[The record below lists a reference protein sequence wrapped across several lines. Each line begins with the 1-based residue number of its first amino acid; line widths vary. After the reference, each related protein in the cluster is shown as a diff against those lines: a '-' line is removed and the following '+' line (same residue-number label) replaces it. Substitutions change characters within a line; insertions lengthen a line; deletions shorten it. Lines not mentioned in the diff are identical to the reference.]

1 MKFIRWSGLVLLAA
15 GLHLAAP
22 AAEPLNL
29 STAKAEVLYYVDA
42 GTYEREVAGVAE
54 EAKAWMTDR
63 ASQRRAGEKLALVL
77 DIDETAL
84 TNLPH
89 MREMDFG
96 YLPAMWDEWVA
107 EGTAQP
113 LAPVF
118 DVYRLARRLDVA
130 VFFVTGRKES
140 DRPGTERNLRE
151 VGYGEYVQLLMK
163 PNDTRTVTRVFKT
176 ETRRELERAGWIII
190 ANVGD
195 QTSDLEGGAAEKTF
209 KLPNPFYRIE

>member
-1 MKFIRWSGLVLLAA
+1 MKLIRWSGLVLLAA

-29 STAKAEVLYYVDA
+29 STAKAEVLRYVES
-42 GTYEREVAGVAE
+42 GTYERDVAGVAA
-54 EAKAWMTDR
+54 EAKAWITDR

-96 YLPAMWDEWVA
+96 YLPSMWDDWVA
-107 EGTAQP
+107 EAAAQP
-113 LAPVF
+113 IGPVLE
-118 DVYRLARRLDVA
+118 VYQLARRLDVA
-130 VFFVTGRKES
+130 VFFITGRKES
-140 DRPGTERNLRE
+140 DRPGTERNLRAI
-151 VGYGEYVQLLMK
+151 GYADYVELLMK
-163 PNDTRTVTRVFKT
+163 PNDTRTNTRVFKT
-176 ETRRELERAGWIII
+176 GARRELERAGWIII

-195 QTSDLEGGAAEKTF
+195 QESDLAGGAAEKTF
-209 KLPNPFYRIE
+209 KVPNPFYRNE

>member
-1 MKFIRWSGLVLLAA
+1 MKLIRWSGLVLLAA

-29 STAKAEVLYYVDA
+29 STAKAEVLRYVET
-42 GTYEREVAGVAE
+42 GTYERDIVNVAD
-54 EAKAWMTDR
+54 EAKAWLTDR

-84 TNLPH
+84 SNLPH
-89 MREMDFG
+89 MQEMDFG
-96 YLPAMWDEWVA
+96 YLPTMWDEWVA
-107 EGTAQP
+107 EATAQP
-113 LAPVF
+113 LGPVL
-118 DVYRLARRLDVA
+118 DLYRQARRLDVA
-130 VFFVTGRKES
+130 VFFITGRKES
-140 DRPGTERNLRE
+140 DRPGTERNLRA
-151 VGYGEYVQLLMK
+151 VGYGDYVRLLMK

-176 ETRRELERAGWIII
+176 EARRELERAGWIII

-195 QTSDLEGGAAEKTF
+195 QVSDLEGGAAEKTF

>member
-15 GLHLAAP
+15 GLHLVAP

-29 STAKAEVLYYVDA
+29 STAKAEVLYYVDSGA
-42 GTYEREVAGVAE
+42 YEREVARVAD
-54 EAKAWMTDR
+54 EAKAWITDR
-63 ASQRRAGEKLALVL
+63 TSQRRGGEKLALVL

-96 YLPAMWDEWVA
+96 YLPVMWDEWVA
-107 EGTAQP
+107 EATAQP
-113 LAPVF
+113 LGPVL
-118 DVYRLARRLDVA
+118 DLYRLARRLDVA
-130 VFFVTGRKES
+130 VFFITGRKES
-140 DRPGTERNLRE
+140 DRPGTELNLRS
-151 VGYGEYVQLLMK
+151 VGYGDHLQLLMK

-176 ETRRELERAGWIII
+176 EARRELEREGWTII

-195 QTSDLEGGAAEKTF
+195 QMSDLVGGAAEQTF